1 MPCCAPRSRS
11 NCPRCLSRNAC
22 QEPFRDRIDNN
33 LSKLASNNPGGSPNG
48 RVYRNVS
55 DACSLAIQG
64 AVENATAHAARGSCQ
79 GQHTQTRSARVN
91 HRAGDSTGKGS
102 CGSAPEEAAPSI
114 EFDGSTDHAPSQG
127 PRNRGDDVAVSINDG
142 QRIVS

>member
-1 MPCCAPRSRS
+1 MLRARSRS

-48 RVYRNVS
+48 RVHCNVS
-55 DACSLAIQG
+55 NTRSLPVQCP
-64 AVENATAHAARGSCQ
+64 VQNAASHAPRGSCQ
-79 GQHTQTRSARVN
+79 GQDTQTRSARVN
-91 HRAGDSTGKGS
+91 HRAGNRTRQGS

>member
-1 MPCCAPRSRS
+1 MLRARSRS

-79 GQHTQTRSARVN
+79 GQHTQTRSARVDD
-91 HRAGDSTGKGS
+91 RAGERTRERSRGG
-102 CGSAPEEAAPSI
+102 AVEEASSSQ
-114 EFDGSTDHAPSQG
+114 EFDRPADHASSQR
-127 PRNRGDDVAVSINDG
+127 PRNRCNDVSVSINNG
-142 QRIVS
+142 